1 MRSCIHKKYCSN
13 CFLGGY
19 MVGSLLFG
27 IFPTS
32 KCIFS
37 FFLIISRFLS
47 MHLKVWTTTYYGR
60 LVCTNVSRWYHLCLS
75 TSRSDWSWNKL
86 STLCNRTIF
95 SCLCNTWNCY
105 NRFRH
110 GYVSIFENKN
120 RLNIWISFFFRLGS
134 EIGKSKS
141 ILIIFILYCW

>member
-13 CFLGGY
+13 CFLRGLYGWFASVWY
-19 MVGSLLFG
+19 SVRQVSAF
-27 IFPTS
+27 
-32 KCIFS
+32 FS

-47 MHLKVWTTTYYGR
+47 MHLKVWTTTYYGS
-60 LVCTNVSRWYHLCLS
+60 LVCTNVSRWYHLCPS

-95 SCLCNTWNCY
+95 SCLCNTWDCY

-120 RLNIWISFFFRLGS
+120 RLNFGFLFFSSRL
-134 EIGKSKS
+134 
-141 ILIIFILYCW
+141 